1 MARAHSNLMLIVGA
15 SLLALGIGNTLLG
28 LSKLP
33 EYRAKKHAAVAI
45 AGDSARRMTQGTA
58 AILDPA
64 TDAQLLFDSAFT
76 KYEYY
81 RVVLRGGIWL
91 TALGLILIG
100 GVTVRR
106 IFVRTG
112 AVQS

>member
-1 MARAHSNLMLIVGA
+1 VRTRSNLMPILGA
-15 SLLALGIGNTLLG
+15 SLLALGIGNTVLG
-28 LSKLP
+28 LTKLP
-33 EYRAKKHAAVAI
+33 EYRARKHAAVAI

-91 TALGLILIG
+91 TAMGLVLLG
-100 GVTVRR
+100 GVAVRR
-106 IFVRTG
+106 IFLRT
-112 AVQS
+112 ASVQS